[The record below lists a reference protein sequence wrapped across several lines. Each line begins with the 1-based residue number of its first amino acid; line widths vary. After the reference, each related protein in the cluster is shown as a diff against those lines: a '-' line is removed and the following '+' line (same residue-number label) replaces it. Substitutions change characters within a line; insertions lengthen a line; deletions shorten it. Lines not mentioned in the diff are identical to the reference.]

1 MISIENK
8 SLRVGVQLPLF
19 ELFEITPLYIYIYIF
34 NCEEVSWLLG
44 RVQVKKSWFSI
55 II

>member
-19 ELFEITPLYIYIYIF
+19 ELFEITPLYIYLSLIVNKCHGY
-34 NCEEVSWLLG
+34 
-44 RVQVKKSWFSI
+44 
-55 II
+55 